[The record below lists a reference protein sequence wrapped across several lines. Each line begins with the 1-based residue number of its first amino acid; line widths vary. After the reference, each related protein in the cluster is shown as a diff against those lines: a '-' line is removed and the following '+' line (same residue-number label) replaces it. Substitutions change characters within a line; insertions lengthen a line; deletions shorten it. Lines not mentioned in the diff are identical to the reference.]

1 MAYLQCI
8 AGLALLAGGADL
20 FVRGASRLARALGMA
35 PLVVG
40 LTVVALGTSAPE
52 FAVVLQAALSG
63 ETAIAV
69 GNVVGSNIFNTLF
82 VLGVSALAAP
92 LVAAQR
98 ELRTDLL
105 LMVAASAAVLVLGL
119 DSRIGRLEGAVLF
132 LVLAAYIAWKIW
144 RGRRQETAK
153 SISGGDISA
162 VDEAGPGLR
171 LLRRGA
177 VSAGTG
183 IAADADPRPA
193 LRLRDAAFLTVG
205 FLLLIPASQWIVSG
219 ATTIAAT
226 LGVSD
231 LIIGLTVVAA
241 GTSLPEVA
249 TSVVATLRGEREIA
263 VGNVVGSN
271 LFNLLGVLG
280 SAGALSAGG
289 IALSAEVVRFDLPV
303 MTFLAFGCL
312 LFFRTGGKISRWEGG
327 MLLAYYAAYTICLLL
342 AAGADAG
349 TGISFVKNGWTALYF
364 VTPLALVA
372 LGATAFYTFY
382 GRKRK
387 GTAPDGET

>member
-8 AGLALLAGGADL
+8 AGLVLLGGGADL

-63 ETAIAV
+63 ETSIAV

-82 VLGVSALAAP
+82 ILGVSALAAP
-92 LVAAQR
+92 LVATR
-98 ELRTDLL
+98 RMLRTDLL
-105 LMVAASAAVLVLGL
+105 LMVVVSAAVLVLGL
-119 DSRIGRLEGAVLF
+119 DSRIGRLEGIVLF
-132 LVLAAYIAWKIW
+132 LVLVAYISWKIW
-144 RGRRQETAK
+144 RGRRQETAEG
-153 SISGGDISA
+153 ISGRDIA
-162 VDEAGPGLR
+162 AAAGTGPVLQPPWQ
-171 LLRRGA
+171 GA

-183 IAADADPRPA
+183 ISVDMDPRPA
-193 LRLRDAAFLTVG
+193 LRFRDAAFLTVG

-219 ATTIAAT
+219 ATAIAAS

-289 IALSAEVVRFDLPV
+289 IALSAEVVRFDLVV
-303 MTFLAFGCL
+303 MTLASLACL
-312 LFFRTGGKISRWEGG
+312 PLFFTGGKISRWEGG
-327 MLLAYYAAYTICLLL
+327 MLAGYYAAYTICLVL
-342 AAGADAG
+342 AAGVDAG

-364 VTPLALVA
+364 VAPLVLVA
-372 LGATAFYTFY
+372 LGATAFYVFSD
-382 GRKRK
+382 RKRE
-387 GTAPDGET
+387 GTVPDGEA

>member
-8 AGLALLAGGADL
+8 AGLVLLGGGADL
-20 FVRGASRLARALGMA
+20 FVRGASRLARALGMT

-52 FAVVLQAALSG
+52 FAVVLQAVLSG
-63 ETAIAV
+63 ETGIAV

-82 VLGVSALAAP
+82 ILGVSALAAP
-92 LVAAQR
+92 LVATR
-98 ELRTDLL
+98 RMLRTDLL
-105 LMVAASAAVLVLGL
+105 LMVVVSVAVLVLGL
-119 DSRIGRLEGAVLF
+119 DFRIGRLEGIILF
-132 LVLAAYIAWKIW
+132 LALVAYIAWKIW
-144 RGRRQETAK
+144 RGRQKTAK
-153 SISGGDISA
+153 GISVGNIA
-162 VDEAGPGLR
+162 
-171 LLRRGA
+171 
-177 VSAGTG
+177 AGTETK
-183 IAADADPRPA
+183 PA
-193 LRLRDAAFLTVG
+193 LRFRDAAFLAVG
-205 FLLLIPASQWIVSG
+205 FFLLIPASQWIVSG
-219 ATTIAAT
+219 ATAIAAS

-231 LIIGLTVVAA
+231 LVIGLTVVAA

-280 SAGALSAGG
+280 SAGALSAAG
-289 IALSAEVVRFDLPV
+289 IALSAEVIRFDLPV
-303 MTFLAFGCL
+303 MTFASLACL
-312 LFFRTGGKISRWEGG
+312 PLFFTGGKISRWEGG
-327 MLLAYYAAYTICLLL
+327 LLAAYYAAYTTCLVL

-364 VTPLALVA
+364 VTPLTLVA
-372 LGATAFYTFY
+372 LGTAAFYVFSD
-382 GRKRK
+382 RKRK

>member
-8 AGLALLAGGADL
+8 AGMVLLIGGAEL

-82 VLGVSALAAP
+82 ILGVSALAAP
-92 LVAAQR
+92 LVATQR
-98 ELRTDLL
+98 MLRTDLL
-105 LMVAASAAVLVLGL
+105 WMIGASAAVLWLGMDHRL
-119 DSRIGRLEGAVLF
+119 GRLEGAVLC
-132 LVLAAYIAWKIW
+132 LVLVAYIAWKICW
-144 RGRRQETAK
+144 VGRQEGTTQE
-153 SISGGDISA
+153 
-162 VDEAGPGLR
+162 EASD
-171 LLRRGA
+171 
-177 VSAGTG
+177 VN
-183 IAADADPRPA
+183 IAAGAGSRPVLRPRDVVF
-193 LRLRDAAFLTVG
+193 LAAG
-205 FLLLIPASQWIVSG
+205 FFLLIPASQWIVSG
-219 ATTIAAT
+219 ATAIAAS

-231 LIIGLTVVAA
+231 LVVGLILVAA

-263 VGNVVGSN
+263 VGNVIGSN

-289 IALSAEVVRFDLPV
+289 IALSAEVIRFDLPV
-303 MTFLAFGCL
+303 MAFVSLACL
-312 LFFRTGGKISRWEGG
+312 PLFFRGGKISRWEGG
-327 MLLAYYAAYTICLLL
+327 MLAAYYAAYTVCLLL

-349 TGISFVKNGWTALYF
+349 TGISFVKNGWAALYF
-364 VTPLALVA
+364 VAPLVLVA
-372 LGATAFYTFY
+372 LGTAAFYILSA
-382 GRKRK
+382 RQRRRIV
-387 GTAPDGET
+387 PDR

>member
-8 AGLALLAGGADL
+8 AGLVLLAGGADL

-63 ETAIAV
+63 ETGIAV

-92 LVAAQR
+92 LVATQR
-98 ELRTDLL
+98 MLRTDLL
-105 LMVAASAAVLVLGL
+105 FMVVVSAAVLGLGMDHRL
-119 DSRIGRLEGAVLF
+119 GRLEGTALF
-132 LVLAAYIAWKIW
+132 LVLVAYIAWKIW

-153 SISGGDISA
+153 GISGGDI
-162 VDEAGPGLR
+162 
-171 LLRRGA
+171 
-177 VSAGTG
+177 
-183 IAADADPRPA
+183 AADAGTRPA
-193 LRLRDAAFLTVG
+193 LRFRDTVFLTMG

-289 IALSAEVVRFDLPV
+289 IALSAEVIRFDLPI
-303 MTFLAFGCL
+303 MAFVALGCL
-312 LFFRTGGKISRWEGG
+312 LLFRTGRKISRWEGG
-327 MLLAYYAAYTICLLL
+327 MLVAYYAVYTICLLL

-349 TGISFVKNGWTALYF
+349 TGISFVKNWGATLYF
-364 VTPLALVA
+364 VAPLVLVA
-372 LGATAFYTFY
+372 LGTVAFYAFS
-382 GRKRK
+382 GRQRK
-387 GTAPDGET
+387 GTVPDGET

>member
-8 AGLALLAGGADL
+8 AGMVLLIGGAEL
-20 FVRGASRLARALGMA
+20 FVRGASRLARGLGMA

-82 VLGVSALAAP
+82 ILGVSALAAP
-92 LVAAQR
+92 LVATR
-98 ELRTDLL
+98 RMLRTDLL
-105 LMVAASAAVLVLGL
+105 LMVGASVVVLGL
-119 DSRIGRLEGAVLF
+119 GMDHRLGRLEGAALC
-132 LVLAAYIAWKIW
+132 LVLVAYIAWKIW
-144 RGRRQETAK
+144 RGRREGTTEEA
-153 SISGGDISA
+153 SDVNTVAG
-162 VDEAGPGLR
+162 AGPG
-171 LLRRGA
+171 
-177 VSAGTG
+177 
-183 IAADADPRPA
+183 PA
-193 LRLRDAAFLTVG
+193 LRPRDVVFLTAG
-205 FLLLIPASQWIVSG
+205 FVLLIPASQWIVSG
-219 ATTIAAT
+219 ATAIAAS

-249 TSVVATLRGEREIA
+249 TSVVATLRGERDIA

-289 IALSAEVVRFDLPV
+289 IALSPEVIRFDLPV
-303 MTFLAFGCL
+303 MAFVSLACL
-312 LFFRTGGKISRWEGG
+312 PLFFTGGRISRWEGG
-327 MLLAYYAAYTICLLL
+327 MLAAYYVAYTVCLLL
-342 AAGADAG
+342 AAGVDAG
-349 TGISFVKNGWTALYF
+349 TGISFVKNGWAALYF
-364 VTPLALVA
+364 VTPLVLVA
-372 LGATAFYTFY
+372 SGTAAFYVLSA
-382 GRKRK
+382 RQRK
-387 GTAPDGET
+387 GIAPDGQT